1 MKKKEWREKRRAEGW
16 KDILIWLAPKSVELV
31 EDQKKEGESYTDVL
45 NRIIQRNIDNNMVNT
60 DDNIA
65 SNINFYNRIVSLE
78 HRLERIENQNNR
90 ADSFSNING
99 NISDLDSY
107 IKQVKQRM
115 GALKKQGYSF
125 FNIAN
130 ILNKEGYITPQ
141 YKNQWSKDSVKRFYH
156 KHLK

>member
-60 DDNIA
+60 EDNIA

-99 NISDLDSY
+99 NISDLGSY

>member
-60 DDNIA
+60 EDNIA